1 VTASS
6 SANRA
11 AQAGE
16 PAVDPAAQAGEPGG
30 GAPGPGGGAPAGLAS
45 RVAAYRALRRVHAT
59 GAWAPR
65 AVDSAL
71 RGGGSSLDARD
82 RSFAAN
88 LCYETLRWEGT
99 LDWAL
104 DRVLTRPRSGVQ
116 PEVLDVLRLGAW
128 QLLYGGTP
136 DRSAV
141 GTAVDLARAEIG
153 PQATGFVNGVLRGL
167 ARTRTSLPW
176 PPQDSDDGLGLALGY
191 PAWVVAEARRTFGG
205 RAREIL
211 AAGNAPPG
219 LTLRAVVPA
228 PGPGGGAREVAGEA
242 ANGGKDLARAGAA
255 AARDALLAELRDA
268 GLAAEPA
275 AWAPEAVRAPGVDP
289 GALAAVA
296 QGRALPQDEASM
308 LVVHA
313 LAAAAGGLQGATV
326 LDACAAPGGKSTHL
340 AALGAQVVA
349 ADVRPG
355 RARLVAETAARLGVA
370 DRVRVVTADA
380 LAPPL
385 APASLDAVLLDAPCS
400 GLGVVRR
407 RPELRWRREAGDP
420 ARLGELQGRLLA
432 AVAGLVRPGGT
443 LLYSACTW
451 TAAETRD
458 VVAAF
463 LAAEGDRFAVVDLG
477 DALGG
482 AGMDVKGGLGRQ
494 LDPAGDDV
502 DAMYVCAMR
511 RLPGA

>member
-1 VTASS
+1 MTAPPGTGG
-6 SANRA
+6 ATA
-11 AQAGE
+11 AGE
-16 PAVDPAAQAGEPGG
+16 RPAAPGHTGAAGAVAGESPQ
-30 GAPGPGGGAPAGLAS
+30 GLAS

-136 DRSAV
+136 DRSVV

-167 ARTRTSLPW
+167 ARTRSSLPW
-176 PPQDSDDGLGLALGY
+176 PPRDTDDGLGLALGY
-191 PAWVVAEARRTFGG
+191 PAWVVAEARRTFGD
-205 RAREIL
+205 RARDVL
-211 AAGNAPPG
+211 AAGNTPPG
-219 LTLRAVVPA
+219 LTLRAVVPPPQWVRFSSHAQENA
-228 PGPGGGAREVAGEA
+228 PNPAADGE
-242 ANGGKDLARAGAA
+242 AA
-255 AARDALLAELRDA
+255 AARDALLAELRAA

-275 AWAPEAVRAPGVDP
+275 AWAPEAVRARGVDP
-289 GALAAVA
+289 GALAAVT

-308 LVVHA
+308 LVVRA
-313 LAAAAGGLQGATV
+313 LAAATGGLQGRTA

-340 AALGAQVVA
+340 AALGARVVA
-349 ADVRPG
+349 GDVRSG
-355 RARLVAETAARLGVA
+355 RARLVAETAARLGVT

-420 ARLGELQGRLLA
+420 ARLGEFQGRLLA
-432 AVAGLVRPGGT
+432 ALAALVRPGGI

-451 TAAETRD
+451 TASETRD
-458 VVAAF
+458 VMAAF
-463 LAAEGDRFAVVDLG
+463 LAAEGDRFALTDLS

-482 AGMDVKGGLGRQ
+482 AGRPVKGGLGLQ
-494 LDPAGDDV
+494 LDPAADGV
-502 DAMYVCAMR
+502 DAMYLCALR
-511 RLPGA
+511 RLPQG